1 MKKIFLIGLSSF
13 ILLELFL
20 YLFKPSAFEF
30 YRIQKTYHKLDEEYF
45 VDLEPNVNV
54 KVKHFLNTFEMKFH
68 TNQKGYRGLEEVDN
82 SKDQIICIGDS
93 VAMGFGVSDE
103 ETFCNKLDHFKNS
116 SGKDY
121 QVLNLSVDAYG
132 PSAIYLKLKKNLP
145 HLNAKVL
152 YYFPS
157 NGDNIDEEEFYKR
170 KNDSLKNLFFKI
182 QFQLSKYSYSF
193 LAFKIF
199 QENLIYRFNE
209 TFIWTLK
216 KLQRTFNC
224 KDKDSK
230 NCNDIYNW
238 EYSLKEDFLI
248 QKKKDTNEPP
258 KFKKDECSI
267 EEVEFQI
274 PESMLNELYKIN
286 QLSHEYNLKLVY
298 FLAPI
303 DLETAYCSQ
312 MKLHHKYYAYLSSLK
327 KILIQKKIDFVDMN
341 EFTTSMLD
349 EKNRYNVKPYYI
361 QGDGHYTAKGNE
373 WVYQILKH
381 KTAEILK

>member
-1 MKKIFLIGLSSF
+1 MKKLIQICFFSFIFLEF
-13 ILLELFL
+13 FL
-20 YLFKPSAFEF
+20 YLFKPSALEF
-30 YRIQKTYHKLDEEYF
+30 YRIQKTYHKLDNEYF

-54 KVKHFLNTFEMKFH
+54 KVKHFLNTFEMKFN
-68 TNQKGYRGLEEVDN
+68 TNQNGYRGLEEVDN
-82 SKDQIICIGDS
+82 SKEQIICIGDS
-93 VAMGFGVSDE
+93 VAMGFGVNDE
-103 ETFCNKLDHFKNS
+103 ETFCNKLNHFKNS
-116 SGKDY
+116 TGKEF

-145 HLNAKVL
+145 NLNAKIL

-170 KNDSLKNLFFKI
+170 KNDPLKNLFFKI

-209 TFIWTLK
+209 TFIWTFK
-216 KLQRTFNC
+216 KMKRTLNC
-224 KDKDSK
+224 TDKDSK
-230 NCNDIYNW
+230 DCDNIYTW
-238 EYSLKEDFLI
+238 EYNLKEDFLI
-248 QKKKDTNEPP
+248 QKKKDPNEPP
-258 KFKKDECSI
+258 QFKKDECSQN
-267 EEVEFQI
+267 EVEFII
-274 PESMLNELYKIN
+274 PDSMLNELEKIN
-286 QLSHEYNLKLVY
+286 NLSTQFNLKLVY

-349 EKNRYNVKPYYI
+349 ENNRYNVRPYYI
-361 QGDGHYTAKGNE
+361 RGDGHYTAKGND
-373 WVYQILKH
+373 WVYQIIKH